1 MSNIRTHTITRT
13 LCRSTLTI
21 SWPPFGEHLRPE
33 HDVGLHATHTLWQ
46 TLGTA
51 LPILRVC
58 CHVGIPFLRGTVHVR
73 VGGMVVAGASG
84 WEVVEEHVRM
94 FRLCFGV
101 RCCRAIHANATGLLV
116 FLGLSLTHPV
126 RSPLRQRWWRKLCVC
141 VGVCGCVWV
150 CVGGSVGVCVRAC
163 VMQLTN
169 TRIGP

>member
-1 MSNIRTHTITRT
+1 MHT
-13 LCRSTLTI
+13 LSLKLTV
-21 SWPPFGEHLRPE
+21 SRPPFGEHLRPE

-58 CHVGIPFLRGTVHVR
+58 CHVGIPFLRGTVHVH

-116 FLGLSLTHPV
+116 CLGMSWTLSIETEV
-126 RSPLRQRWWRKLCVC
+126 VEKVVWVGGW
-141 VGVCGCVWV
+141 VGV
-150 CVGGSVGVCVRAC
+150 GV
-163 VMQLTN
+163 
-169 TRIGP
+169 